1 MRISDWS
8 SDVCSSDLDA
18 DVNGAALAEYRWGVG
33 QDCDSLCYLTIGTG
47 IGGGLVINGAPVHG
61 LLHPEIGHVRVRR
74 APGDN
79 FPGICS
85 FHGDCVEGLTSGPA
99 LMARFGTDANKVS
112 PHDPP
117 SLPSGKELAEF
128 PYMLLFTVSLRRRL
142 IGLGCG

>member
-8 SDVCSSDLDA
+8 SDVCSSDLLGSVQGVLTCPVAIDT

-85 FHGDCVEGLTSGPA
+85 FHGDCVEGLTSGD
-99 LMARFGTDANKVS
+99 RKRVVE
-112 PHDPP
+112 
-117 SLPSGKELAEF
+117 GKSVA
-128 PYMLLFTVSLRRRL
+128 VRVDIGGRR
-142 IGLGCG
+142 IIKIKKY